1 MVVRTV
7 AIDFETANAARDS
20 ACSIGIVVYEGI
32 ETVLEKEWYIRPR
45 NNWFHSI
52 NTSIHGIDASM
63 VEDKPTFDELWP
75 EIRPF
80 LENSFVIAHNA
91 SFDFS
96 VLRKTLDTYSLEY
109 PELEYS
115 CTMQMAR
122 RFWTDLY
129 NHRLSTVA
137 ERLNFPF
144 QHHNALED
152 AKAAMLIFQHI
163 TKTIRAANHDEVLN
177 HLRLK
182 KGLLYAGGYKSPS
195 ASKTTNRLKPRS
207 QTNYRLF

>member
-1 MVVRTV
+1 LRTV

-20 ACSIGIVVYEGI
+20 ACSIGVVVYE
-32 ETVLEKEWYIRPR
+32 EKEAVLEKEWYIRPK

-52 NTSIHGIDASM
+52 NTSIHGINADM
-63 VEDKPTFDELWP
+63 VKDKPTFEELWP

-80 LENSFVIAHNA
+80 LANSFVIAHNA

-96 VLRKTLDTYSLEY
+96 VLRKTLDTYNIEY

-115 CTMQMAR
+115 CTLQMAR
-122 RFWTDLY
+122 RFWTELY
-129 NHRLSTVA
+129 NYRLSTVA
-137 ERLNFPF
+137 EVLEFPL

-163 TKTIRAANHDEVLN
+163 SSTINAANHNEVLN

-182 KGLLYAGGYKSPS
+182 KGLLYPGGYKSS
-195 ASKTTNRLKPRS
+195 STVKTKKRLSPKS

>member
-1 MVVRTV
+1 MDLKTV

-20 ACSIGIVVYEGI
+20 ACSIGVVVYE
-32 ETVLEKEWYIRPR
+32 EKEVVLEKEWYIRPK

-52 NTSIHGIDASM
+52 NTSIHGINASM
-63 VEDKPTFDELWP
+63 VEHKPTFDELWP
-75 EIRPF
+75 EIRPL

-96 VLRKTLDTYSLEY
+96 VLRKTLDTYNLEY

-129 NHRLSTVA
+129 NHRLSTIA
-137 ERLNFPF
+137 EILEFSF

-163 TKTIRAANHDEVLN
+163 SKTISAVNHDEVLN
-177 HLRLK
+177 HLSLK
-182 KGLLYAGGYKSPS
+182 KGLLYAGGYKSSS
-195 ASKTTNRLKPRS
+195 APKTTKRLKPRS